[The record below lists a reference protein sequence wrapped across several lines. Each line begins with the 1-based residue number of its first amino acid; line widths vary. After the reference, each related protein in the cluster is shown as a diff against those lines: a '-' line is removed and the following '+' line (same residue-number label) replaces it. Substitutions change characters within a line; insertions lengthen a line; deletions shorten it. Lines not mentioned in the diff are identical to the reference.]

1 MPGPPTYSPWMP
13 VYVTPEVRALIG
25 HEAPPIAATHPV
37 EASEV
42 RRFHHATMDPAPRYW
57 DAESPGARRCGGV
70 VAPPGF
76 PVHALRRAPAD
87 PDPLEAEDLGG
98 LGGDGHAL
106 RPGLPPLPLPL
117 QRLLN
122 GGYEYELF
130 RYARVGERIVCR
142 SRYKDIYE
150 RDGRDGP
157 MVFVVLEDVY
167 TTTEGDALLTVANTM
182 ILR

>member
-1 MPGPPTYSPWMP
+1 MTYL
-13 VYVTPEVRALIG
+13 TPAVLALIG
-25 HEAPPIAATHPV
+25 AESPPIAATHPV

-57 DAESPGARRCGGV
+57 DAASAGARRSDGV

-76 PVHALRRAPAD
+76 PVHALRRAAD
-87 PDPLEAEDLGG
+87 SPDPLAADDLGG
-98 LGGDGHAL
+98 LGGYGQAL
-106 RPGLPPLPLPL
+106 RPWLPPLPLPL

-142 SRYKDIYE
+142 SRYKDIYQ

-167 TTTEGDALLTVANTM
+167 TTTAGDALITVANTM

>member
-1 MPGPPTYSPWMP
+1 MVDHLSPA
-13 VYVTPEVRALIG
+13 VLALIG
-25 HEAPPIAATHPV
+25 RESPPIAATHPV
-37 EASEV
+37 EAGEV

-57 DAESPGARRCGGV
+57 DPAAARRFGGV

-76 PVHALRRAPAD
+76 PVHAVRRSPDSAD
-87 PDPLEAEDLGG
+87 PLDAEDLGG
-98 LGGDGHAL
+98 LGGYGQTL
-106 RPGLPPLPLPL
+106 RPGLPPLPLRL

-122 GGYEYELF
+122 GGYEYEIF

-142 SRYKDIYE
+142 SRYKDIYQ

-157 MVFVVLEDVY
+157 LVFVVLEDIF
-167 TTTEGDALLTVANTM
+167 TTADGDPLLTVTNTM